1 MIDFLI
7 SFIEYIN
14 WGSITLIDNTKN
26 LPLFFML
33 VIILFGYF
41 IVLGVIDYMG
51 NRTKPYQDL
60 LEEIMKGEIPNPIDI
75 RKKYKEIKDGLEKKW
90 WKINK
95 DR

>member
-1 MIDFLI
+1 
-7 SFIEYIN
+7 
-14 WGSITLIDNTKN
+14 
-26 LPLFFML
+26 ML

>member
-1 MIDFLI
+1 
-7 SFIEYIN
+7 
-14 WGSITLIDNTKN
+14 
-26 LPLFFML
+26 ML

-75 RKKYKEIKDGLEKKW
+75 RKKYKETKEELKKKW